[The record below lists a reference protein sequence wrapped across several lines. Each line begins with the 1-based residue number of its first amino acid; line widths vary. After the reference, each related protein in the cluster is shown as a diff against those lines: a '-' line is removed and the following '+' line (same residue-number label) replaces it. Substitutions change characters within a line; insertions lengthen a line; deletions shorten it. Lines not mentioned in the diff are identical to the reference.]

1 MNTVDTQL
9 VISSIDW
16 PRSGWSINSIIIEDN
31 KRKLKKYFI
40 NDFFEFFKVKIF
52 AVTRMKK
59 GFKSSIGC
67 NIKTLKSSHL
77 LAPFTSTPTIGT
89 RANKIKKTIN
99 TGKISFFNNDVSKIE
114 KNNIIDNAIIVN
126 IKCFIKKK

>member
-52 AVTRMKK
+52 AVTRKQLLGYLGKAVQIASRLQWNLDAIREWLTNYAQQHFGVDTWSEYLYGKK
-59 GFKSSIGC
+59 VERKQF
-67 NIKTLKSSHL
+67 
-77 LAPFTSTPTIGT
+77 
-89 RANKIKKTIN
+89 
-99 TGKISFFNNDVSKIE
+99 
-114 KNNIIDNAIIVN
+114 
-126 IKCFIKKK
+126 